1 MELGKA
7 QRIAESIVD
16 LLKPS
21 CDRIEIAGSIRR
33 RKPTV
38 NDIDIVCIVKQTIA
52 PYLGFNLSENVSSFN
67 IALKSLGK
75 VKLNGPKIIRVAMGF
90 SRHIDLDLYI
100 ATPES
105 WATLLLIRTGSV
117 EHNIRLCMRAKNM
130 GMKLHADGSGL
141 FKLVGDVPGA
151 LLSEERIAGES
162 EESIFEA
169 LGLSY
174 EPPERRD

>member
-1 MELGKA
+1 MELAKA

-38 NDIDIVCIVKQTIA
+38 HDIDIVCIPHSTGQLSSSLRT
-52 PYLGFNLSENVSSFN
+52 LGSVRL
-67 IALKSLGK
+67 AGA
-75 VKLNGPKIIRVAMGF
+75 KIIRVAMGF
-90 SRHIDLDLYI
+90 SKGIDLDLYI
-100 ATPES
+100 ATPEI

-117 EHNIRLCMRAKNM
+117 NNNIRLCLCAKGL

-141 FKLVGDVPGA
+141 FKLSPSIDLFGPAAVR
-151 LLSEERIAGES
+151 EERIAGDT
-162 EESIFEA
+162 EESIYAA
-169 LGLSY
+169 LGLPY
-174 EPPERRD
+174 QEPQERE